1 MAAIGPQIGA
11 GTMRCMHL
19 VVRRLIGLLV
29 ILAVAY
35 FGYMGMEGSHRLV
48 NGFEPNAD
56 CRTPGQL
63 GIAYE
68 AINYDIAT
76 DAELAAREP
85 DPNDCSASGAAPGD
99 GLVTS
104 DGMRLAGWYVP
115 AASGGGPEGS
125 TVVLSHG
132 WNDNK
137 SGMLDVLPIFH
148 DRYNLVLFDFR
159 NHGQSADGQITQ
171 GIREQDDLAAVIDWL
186 VAEKGQE
193 TIVLWGRSM
202 GGHAAVNVAADDA
215 RVDGLILDST
225 HSRVRVPMSNRIGLA
240 GYPFG
245 EVGYVAVAFG
255 AWLRTGVNVLADDP
269 ITAIDDLGSRPVL
282 LIHPGNDD
290 TIPLSDAEEL
300 RDAAVEAG
308 VEARLEVC
316 ADSGHG
322 GPSAACPTDYRRWVS
337 DFMDEVL
344 RTAPGS

>member
-1 MAAIGPQIGA
+1 MHVGA
-11 GTMRCMHL
+11 
-19 VVRRLIGLLV
+19 RRLIGLLV
-29 ILAVAY
+29 AVAVAY

-48 NGFEPNAD
+48 NGFVPNTD

-76 DAELAAREP
+76 DAELAAREQRSP
-85 DPNDCSASGAAPGD
+85 DDCSAPGAAPGD
-99 GLVTS
+99 GLVAG

-115 AASGGGPEGS
+115 AASGAGPEGP

-137 SGMLDVLPIFH
+137 SGMLDVLPVFH

-186 VAEKGQE
+186 VAEKGPE

-202 GGHAAVNVAADDA
+202 GGHAAVNVASDDA

-225 HSRVRVPMSNRIGLA
+225 HSRVQVPMSNRIGLA

-300 RDAAVEAG
+300 RDAAVEGG
-308 VEARLEVC
+308 VHARLEVC
-316 ADSGHG
+316 ADSGHS
-322 GPSAACPTDYRRWVS
+322 GPSEACPTDYRRWVS
-337 DFMDEVL
+337 DFMGEVL
-344 RTAPGS
+344 RTASGS